1 MRRVVKLLH
10 KLPSLK
16 VSRADKL
23 MCSLIA
29 NDATPKQT
37 DEENCMPFQQFDLMT
52 PYILILRNE
61 KERFRGSI

>member
-1 MRRVVKLLH
+1 
-10 KLPSLK
+10 
-16 VSRADKL
+16 

-37 DEENCMPFQQFDLMT
+37 DEENCMPFQQFDMMT